1 MEYERYRFFNAQ
13 GKQYAAEGY
22 EEKEKFIIDIK
33 EKNGE
38 LIQSYKLKTQEG
50 ADRILKKI
58 LWVAKQTEQGGK
70 WTVKDILEEAE
81 ELFYK

>member
-22 EEKEKFIIDIK
+22 EEEERFIIDIK
-33 EKNGE
+33 ERNGE

-70 WTVKDILEEAE
+70 WSVRDILDEAE